1 MQKEPLNPPQNNSS
15 GNSND
20 YPFQLE
26 KHPKIKGK
34 CPQCGQTK
42 VFRYYEDRNGNRI
55 GNAGICDRQSNCG
68 YHAKPNNE
76 QIKAIISQ
84 ESTPK
89 VESQKS
95 EIIFPDV
102 KILAKISAY
111 EKDHSSHFHKLCE
124 KLQIPISHL
133 IHWGVGTD
141 KTETVF
147 VLRNHEHKIAN
158 TKYFRYLVTGKR
170 DKTFTSFSLR
180 QPKDLKKKYTIPL
193 YGEHLLDTTRQKT
206 VCVVES
212 EKTAVI
218 ASWFYPHFDFVACGA
233 ANGLTGEKLSVLYG
247 RKIYW
252 LADADKAGR
261 ENSSLKNLK
270 AYEQNFELIDV
281 FPNRQDGT
289 DLADAI
295 IEGIELSCELEEWGI
310 EPSNKEDESTT
321 KTPITGRYKPI
332 QKGLPNEFWYLEETQ
347 KHFDEWNFVEYQGRY
362 WFGKYN
368 DDDGT
373 YNFKPVSN
381 FIIHPVLLIKSVQNP
396 KRIFEVKNV
405 HGKYNLLNLEPSDFV
420 SLDGFTKRIESVGNY
435 LLDGCIKSHFT
446 KIKAKLYEQTCE
458 ALEIKTLGYQTDDFY
473 AFANGIVSQG
483 KFQAVDENGYGIV
496 SHLNNKYF
504 IPAMSKIYKDDEN
517 EYPNQ
522 KKFIYQ
528 EGKITFEEYA
538 TMFCNVHGSNGRVG
552 LLYYLSALYRDI
564 IYERFRFFPH
574 LFLFGPPQ
582 SGKSTMAISSLYLFG
597 RIRPAFP
604 LNTGT
609 NVGFY
614 KHFAEFRNALIWFD
628 EYLNSIEPQR
638 VQSLKTAYDGNGHTR
653 SDNTADNRNKSI
665 PIHSGSII
673 SGQDLPTADPAL
685 FTRCIL
691 LTYGKTDFT
700 IEEKKALSDFHE
712 LGESMQV
719 AHLTAQMVTHRELVK
734 TKFFKVFDQVSNN
747 LKAKFPG
754 GIDDRI
760 VKNMSILLTIYEV
773 LKEVVKFPFSDE
785 ELMQTFMEIILKQN
799 GQISSSK
806 ETATFW
812 KTVAFM
818 AANKQVKEGV
828 DFQISEETSISIYRN
843 GGNEKLILDKGNLK
857 KVIFIRFTKIH
868 PLYLETF
875 RRQYN
880 KTGLDEGSIKHY
892 LETSNAFLGYIRS
905 KKMGKSTNTAYAFDY
920 TLLTHTIDDFAI
932 DIENEDNT
940 DSGTQST
947 DNQQVVGF

>member
-1 MQKEPLNPPQNNSS
+1 MQNKPLKPSQNDNS
-15 GNSND
+15 GNSID
-20 YPFQLE
+20 YPYQLE
-26 KHPKIKGK
+26 KHPKVKGK
-34 CPQCGQTK
+34 CPQCGQPK
-42 VFRYYEDRNGNRI
+42 VFRYYETRNGNRI
-55 GNAGICDRQSNCG
+55 ENAGICDRQNNCN
-68 YHAKPNNE
+68 YHAKPNSE
-76 QIKAIISQ
+76 QVKAILSQ
-84 ESTPK
+84 ETTPK
-89 VESQKS
+89 IEVQKP
-95 EIIFPDV
+95 EIIFPDAKMLV
-102 KILAKISAY
+102 KISAY
-111 EKDHSSHFHKLCE
+111 EKDHSSNLHKFCE
-124 KLQIPISHL
+124 KLGIPISHL
-133 IHWGVGTD
+133 VLWGVGTD
-141 KTETVF
+141 KVKTVF
-147 VLRNHEHKIAN
+147 ILRNHENKIVN
-158 TKYFRYLVTGKR
+158 TKCFGYLVSGKR
-170 DKTFTSFSLR
+170 DKTVTVLS
-180 QPKDLKKKYTIPL
+180 QGKKDAVKKYAIPL
-193 YGEHLLDTTRQKT
+193 YGEHLLDATRQRT

-218 ASWFYPHFDFVACGA
+218 ASWFYPHFDFVACGSA
-233 ANGLTGEKLSVLYG
+233 YGLTSEKLSVLFG

-270 AYEQNFELIDV
+270 AYEQNFEVIDL
-281 FPNRQDGT
+281 FPNRWDSI
-289 DLADAI
+289 DLADVI
-295 IEGIELSCELEEWGI
+295 IEGIELSSNLAEWRIEETPKKD
-310 EPSNKEDESTT
+310 EPVVGK
-321 KTPITGRYKPI
+321 PITRRYTPI
-332 QKGLPNEFWYLEETQ
+332 QKGLPSEFWYLEETQ

-368 DDDGT
+368 VSEGN
-373 YNFKPVSN
+373 YAFNPVSN
-381 FIIHPVLLIKSVQNP
+381 FLIKPVLLIKSVMNP
-396 KRIFEVKNV
+396 KRIFEVKNTF
-405 HGKYNLLNLEPSDFV
+405 GRQSLLNLEPADFV
-420 SLDGFTKRIESVGNY
+420 SLDGFTKRIESVGNF
-435 LLDGCIKSHFT
+435 LLDGCVKQHFV
-446 KIKAKLYEQTCE
+446 KIKAKLYVETSE
-458 ALEIKTLGYQTDDFY
+458 AQEIKTLGFQTDDFY
-473 AFANGIVSQG
+473 AFANGIVTNGQ
-483 KFQAVDENGYGIV
+483 FQAVDKNGYGIV
-496 SHLNNKYF
+496 THDKNQYF
-504 IPAMSKIYKDDEN
+504 IPALSKIYKDDEN

-552 LLYYLSALYRDI
+552 LLYYLAALYRDI

-628 EYLNSIEPQR
+628 EYLNTIEFQR
-638 VQSLKTAYDGNGHTR
+638 IQSLKTAYDGNGHTK

-665 PIHSGSII
+665 PIHSGAII

-700 IEEKKALSDFHE
+700 IEEKKALNDFHE

-760 VKNMSILLTIYEV
+760 VKNMSILLTMYEV
-773 LKEVVKFPFSDE
+773 LKGVVKFPFSDE
-785 ELMQTFMEIILKQN
+785 ELMQTFMEIIRKQN

-818 AANKQVKEGV
+818 AANKQVKVDV
-828 DFQISEETSISIYRN
+828 DFQISEETSISAYQN
-843 GGNEKLILDKGNLK
+843 GNNVKVILDKGNLK

-892 LETSNAFLGYIRS
+892 LETSNAYLGYVRS
-905 KKMGKSTNTAYAFDY
+905 KKMGKNTNTAYAFDY
-920 TLLTHTIDDFAI
+920 TLLTQTIDDFAI
-932 DIENEDNT
+932 DIESEDNT
-940 DSGTQST
+940 DLESQST
-947 DNQQVVGF
+947 DNQQITGF

>member
-1 MQKEPLNPPQNNSS
+1 MQNKPLKPFQNDIS
-15 GNSND
+15 GNSIN
-20 YPFQLE
+20 YPYQLE

-34 CPQCGQTK
+34 CPQCGQSK
-42 VFRYYEDRNGNRI
+42 VFRNYEDRNGNRI
-55 GNAGICDRQSNCG
+55 ENSGICDRQSNCG

-76 QIKAIISQ
+76 QIKAINLQ
-84 ESTPK
+84 GTTPIIK
-89 VESQKS
+89 LQKT
-95 EIIFPDV
+95 EIIFPDA

-111 EKDHSSHFHKLCE
+111 EKDHSSHFHKFCE
-124 KLQIPISHL
+124 KLEIPISYL
-133 IHWGVGTD
+133 ILWGVGTD

-147 VLRNHEHKIAN
+147 ILRNLENKIAN
-158 TKYFRYLVTGKR
+158 TKIFRYLSSGKR

-180 QPKDLKKKYTIPL
+180 QPKDLTRKYNIPL
-193 YGEHLLDTTRQKT
+193 YGEHLLDATRQKI

-218 ASWFYPHFDFVACGA
+218 SSWFYPHFDFVACGA
-233 ANGLTGEKLSVLYG
+233 ANGLTSEKLSVLYG

-270 AYEQNFELIDV
+270 AYEQNFEVIDV
-281 FPNRQDGT
+281 FPNRQDGI

-295 IEGIELSCELEEWGI
+295 IEGIELSSELAEWRVEET
-310 EPSNKEDESTT
+310 PKHKESVVENQ
-321 KTPITGRYKPI
+321 IRRRYTPI
-332 QKGLPNEFWYLEETQ
+332 QKGLPSEFWYQEETQ

-368 DDDGT
+368 DDEGT
-373 YNFKPVSN
+373 YTFKPVSN
-381 FIIHPVLLIKSVQNP
+381 FLIKPVLLIKSVMNP
-396 KRIFEVKNV
+396 KRIFEVKNTF
-405 HGKYNLLNLEPSDFV
+405 GRKNLLNLEPADFV
-420 SLDGFTKRIESVGNY
+420 SLDGFTKRIESVGNF
-435 LLDGCIKSHFT
+435 LLDGCMKQHFV
-446 KIKAKLYEQTCE
+446 KIKAKLYVETSE
-458 ALEIKTLGYQTDDFY
+458 AQEIKTLGFQTDDFY
-473 AFANGIVSQG
+473 AFANGIVTNG

-496 SHLNNKYF
+496 THDKNQYF
-504 IPAMSKIYKDDEN
+504 IPALSKIYKDDEN

-528 EGKITFEEYA
+528 EGKITFEQYTA
-538 TMFCNVHGSNGRVG
+538 MFCNVHGSNGRVG
-552 LLYYLSALYRDI
+552 LLYYLAALYRDI

-665 PIHSGSII
+665 PINSGSII

-700 IEEKKALSDFHE
+700 IEEKKALNDFHE

-760 VKNMSILLTIYEV
+760 VKNMSILLTMYEV

-785 ELMQTFMEIILKQN
+785 ELMQTFMEIIRKQN

-818 AANKQVKEGV
+818 AANKQVKVDV
-828 DFQISEETSISIYRN
+828 DFQISEETSISNYQN
-843 GGNEKLILDKGNLK
+843 GNNVKVILDKGNLK

-868 PLYLETF
+868 PLYLEAF

-892 LETSNAFLGYIRS
+892 LETSNAYLGYIRS
-905 KKMGKSTNTAYAFDY
+905 KKMGKNTNTAYAFDY
-920 TLLTHTIDDFAI
+920 TLLTQTIDDFAI
-932 DIENEDNT
+932 DIESEDNT
-940 DSGTQST
+940 DSES
-947 DNQQVVGF
+947 

>member
-1 MQKEPLNPPQNNSS
+1 MQNKPLKPFQNYIS
-15 GNSND
+15 GNSIN
-20 YPFQLE
+20 YPYQLE
-26 KHPKIKGK
+26 KHPKVKGK
-34 CPQCGQTK
+34 CPQCGQPK
-42 VFRYYEDRNGNRI
+42 VFRNYEDRNGNRI
-55 GNAGICDRQSNCG
+55 ENSGICDRQSNCG

-76 QIKAIISQ
+76 QIKAINLQ
-84 ESTPK
+84 DATPIIK
-89 VESQKS
+89 LQKT
-95 EIIFPDV
+95 EIIFPDA

-111 EKDHSSHFHKLCE
+111 EKDHSSHFHKFCE
-124 KLQIPISHL
+124 KLEIPISHL
-133 IHWGVGTD
+133 ILWGVGTD

-147 VLRNHEHKIAN
+147 ILRNHENRIAN
-158 TKYFRYLVTGKR
+158 TKHFRYLITGKR

-180 QPKDLKKKYTIPL
+180 QPKDLTKKYNIPL
-193 YGEHLLDTTRQKT
+193 YGEHLLDATRQKT

-218 ASWFYPHFDFVACGA
+218 ASWFYSHFDFVACGA
-233 ANGLTGEKLSVLYG
+233 ANGLTSEKLSVLYG
-247 RKIYW
+247 QKIYW

-270 AYEQNFELIDV
+270 AYEQNFEVIDL

-295 IEGIELSCELEEWGI
+295 IEGIELSCELSEWRIEETPENDEPVI
-310 EPSNKEDESTT
+310 EK
-321 KTPITGRYKPI
+321 PITKRYTPI
-332 QKGLPNEFWYLEETQ
+332 QKGLPSSFWYLEETQ

-362 WFGKYN
+362 WFGKYSE
-368 DDDGT
+368 DEGT
-373 YNFKPVSN
+373 YTFKPVSN
-381 FIIHPVLLIKSVQNP
+381 FLIKPVLLIKSVMNP
-396 KRIFEVKNV
+396 KRIFEVKNTF
-405 HGKYNLLNLEPSDFV
+405 GRQNLLNLEPADFV
-420 SLDGFTKRIESVGNY
+420 SLDGFTKRIESVGNF
-435 LLDGCIKSHFT
+435 LLDGCVKQHFV
-446 KIKAKLYEQTCE
+446 KIKGKLYVETSE
-458 ALEIKTLGYQTDDFY
+458 AQEIKTLGFQTDDFY
-473 AFANGIVSQG
+473 AFANGIVTNG

-496 SHLNNKYF
+496 THDKNQYF
-504 IPAMSKIYKDDEN
+504 IPALSKIYKDDED

-528 EGKITFEEYA
+528 EGEITFEEYA

-552 LLYYLSALYRDI
+552 LLYYLAALYRDI

-700 IEEKKALSDFHE
+700 IEEKKALNDFHE

-719 AHLTAQMVTHRELVK
+719 AHLTAQMVTHRGLVK
-734 TKFFKVFDQVSNN
+734 NKFFKVFDQVSNN

-760 VKNMSILLTIYEV
+760 VKNMSILLTMYEV
-773 LKEVVKFPFSDE
+773 LKEVVKFPFSED
-785 ELMQTFMEIILKQN
+785 ELMQTFMEIIRKQN

-818 AANKQVKEGV
+818 AANKQVKVDV
-828 DFQISEETSISIYRN
+828 DFQISEETSISAYQN
-843 GGNEKLILDKGNLK
+843 GNNVKVILDKGNLK

-892 LETSNAFLGYIRS
+892 LETSNAYLGYVRS
-905 KKMGKSTNTAYAFDY
+905 KKMGKNTNTAYAFDY
-920 TLLTHTIDDFAI
+920 TLLTQTIDDFAI

-940 DSGTQST
+940 DSETQSI
-947 DNQQVVGF
+947 DNQQIAGF